1 MEIFS
6 KLWDWSLSQHWAL
19 GWPIVC
25 FMVLML
31 IPALRKTA
39 NNPSDR
45 AFWCDLLRR
54 DRAAERYRSVMR
66 RGLDWL
72 DSRLSA
78 HEAQQGPAQKAWS
91 FGLLNATMAL
101 ALAYP
106 ILAITIQWLWGS
118 AIDFGGQEVIAASP
132 PQARI
137 FTAVW
142 LGSSVL
148 VCLFAGASK
157 SRWRGPSLILATG
170 MCLLG
175 SIYADG
181 FAVPGHIAEA
191 AVLAAVFAAVFT
203 GSFEAVFA
211 GSFAGAVVVAFALA
225 GALAILG
232 AGAGA
237 SAVASAVASAGAV
250 ASAVAGALAILGAGV
265 VAVSVAGAV
274 TTAEERSSRPMAS
287 RLLYCGGLV
296 ALVIMAIKMPDDFGA
311 GQRNQAVFFV
321 LTFCLLPLVNTVFD
335 FASVGLTRYLLRLGL
350 EQKRAAWRAVLDGLG
365 GIAIFFALGCTLIAF
380 VTFVV
385 PADGVPLVDLKQLF
399 ADMRRAPGD
408 YIWLMVTLFS
418 TLIPTLL
425 HLSVAVLTLG
435 LQYPAGV
442 RNFVAGLLERGEQ
455 SGQAA
460 LLSGICICAMITIA
474 LWCPIWIFGFVVTHD
489 HGAIVNAVLWG
500 FEAFAW
506 AIGGI

>member
-1 MEIFS
+1 MEIVL
-6 KLWDWSLSQHWAL
+6 KLLDWSLRQNWAL

-25 FMVLML
+25 FIALMCV
-31 IPALRKTA
+31 PALRNTA
-39 NNPSDR
+39 VNPSDR
-45 AFWCDLLRR
+45 AYWCDLLRH
-54 DRAAERYRSVMR
+54 DRPAERYRSVMR
-66 RGLDWL
+66 KGLDWL
-72 DSRLSA
+72 VSRLSSR
-78 HEAQQGPAQKAWS
+78 EAQQGPAQRAWS
-91 FGLLNATMAL
+91 FGLLNITMGL
-101 ALAYP
+101 AFSYP
-106 ILAITIQWLWGS
+106 ILAITIQWLCGH

-142 LGSSVL
+142 LGSSL
-148 VCLFAGASK
+148 FFYLFAGASK
-157 SRWRGPSLILATG
+157 SRWRWTLVILATG
-170 MCLLG
+170 ILLLG
-175 SIYADG
+175 LIFADR
-181 FAVPGHIAEA
+181 FAVPENV
-191 AVLAAVFAAVFT
+191 AV
-203 GSFEAVFA
+203 A
-211 GSFAGAVVVAFALA
+211 GLVAVAF
-225 GALAILG
+225 
-232 AGAGA
+232 A
-237 SAVASAVASAGAV
+237 SAVASAVAVAV
-250 ASAVAGALAILGAGV
+250 A
-265 VAVSVAGAV
+265 
-274 TTAEERSSRPMAS
+274 TAEKRSSRQMAW
-287 RLLYCGGLV
+287 RLLYCGVLV
-296 ALVIMAIKMPDDFGA
+296 ALLIVAIKMPDDFGA
-311 GQRNQAVFFV
+311 GQRSRAVFV
-321 LTFCLLPLVNTVFD
+321 MLTFCLLPLVNAVFD
-335 FASVGLTRYLLRLGL
+335 FASDGLTRYLLRLRL

-385 PADGVPLVDLKQLF
+385 PADGVPLVDLTQLF

-418 TLIPTLL
+418 TLLPTLL

-455 SGQAA
+455 IGQAA

-474 LWCPIWIFGFVVTHD
+474 LWCPIWIFTFVVTHD

>member
-1 MEIFS
+1 MEIVL
-6 KLWDWSLSQHWAL
+6 KLLDWSLRQNWAL

-25 FMVLML
+25 FIVLMCV
-31 IPALRKTA
+31 PALRNTA
-39 NNPSDR
+39 DNPSDR
-45 AFWCDLLRR
+45 AYWRDLLRH
-54 DRAAERYRSVMR
+54 DRPAERYRSVMR

-72 DSRLSA
+72 DSRLSS

-106 ILAITIQWLWGS
+106 ILAITIQWLCGH

-142 LGSSVL
+142 LGSSL
-148 VCLFAGASK
+148 FFYLFAGASK
-157 SRWRGPSLILATG
+157 SRWRWTLVILATG
-170 MCLLG
+170 ILLLG
-175 SIYADG
+175 LSFADR
-181 FAVPGHIAEA
+181 FAVPGNVASQSQAQRSRSRIR
-191 AVLAAVFAAVFT
+191 
-203 GSFEAVFA
+203 
-211 GSFAGAVVVAFALA
+211 GAV
-225 GALAILG
+225 
-232 AGAGA
+232 
-237 SAVASAVASAGAV
+237 AGAV
-250 ASAVAGALAILGAGV
+250 AVAGAEV
-265 VAVSVAGAV
+265 
-274 TTAEERSSRPMAS
+274 RSSRPMAW
-287 RLLYCGGLV
+287 RLLYCGVLV
-296 ALVIMAIKMPDDFGA
+296 ALLIVAIKMPDDFGA
-311 GQRNQAVFFV
+311 GQRSRAVFFM
-321 LTFCLLPLVNTVFD
+321 LTFCLLPLVNAVFD

-385 PADGVPLVDLKQLF
+385 PADGVPLVDLTQLF
-399 ADMRRAPGD
+399 TDLRRAPGD
-408 YIWLMVTLFS
+408 YIWLMITLFS
-418 TLIPTLL
+418 TLLPTLL

-474 LWCPIWIFGFVVTHD
+474 LWCPIWIFTFVVTHD

>member
-1 MEIFS
+1 MEIVL
-6 KLWDWSLSQHWAL
+6 KLLDWSLRQHWAL

-25 FMVLML
+25 FMVLMC

-39 NNPSDR
+39 DNPSDR
-45 AFWCDLLRR
+45 PYWRDLLRH
-54 DRAAERYRSVMR
+54 DGAAERYRSVMR

-78 HEAQQGPAQKAWS
+78 HEAPQGPAQKAWS

-106 ILAITIQWLWGS
+106 ILAITIQWLCGS
-118 AIDFGGQEVIAASP
+118 AIDFGGQEVMAASP

-148 VCLFAGASK
+148 VYLFAGASK
-157 SRWRGPSLILATG
+157 SRWRWTLVILATG
-170 MCLLG
+170 ILLLG
-175 SIYADG
+175 SIFADG
-181 FAVPGHIAEA
+181 FAVPGN
-191 AVLAAVFAAVFT
+191 LA
-203 GSFEAVFA
+203 
-211 GSFAGAVVVAFALA
+211 
-225 GALAILG
+225 G

-237 SAVASAVASAGAV
+237 FAVAVAVASAFAGAGTVAGAV
-250 ASAVAGALAILGAGV
+250 AVTIAVII
-265 VAVSVAGAV
+265 
-274 TTAEERSSRPMAS
+274 AETCSSRPMAW
-287 RLLYCGGLV
+287 RLLFCGVLV
-296 ALVIMAIKMPDDFGA
+296 APLIVAIKMPDDFGA
-311 GQRNQAVFFV
+311 GQRSLAVFFV
-321 LTFCLLPLVNTVFD
+321 LTLALLPLVNAVFD

-385 PADGVPLVDLKQLF
+385 PADGVPLVDLTQLF

-442 RNFVAGLLERGEQ
+442 RNFVADLLERGEQ

-474 LWCPIWIFGFVVTHD
+474 LWCPIWIFTFVVTHD

>member
-1 MEIFS
+1 MEIVL
-6 KLWDWSLSQHWAL
+6 KLLDWSLRQHWAL

-25 FMVLML
+25 FMVLMC

-39 NNPSDR
+39 DNPSDR
-45 AFWCDLLRR
+45 PYWRDLLRH
-54 DRAAERYRSVMR
+54 DGAAERYRSVMR

-78 HEAQQGPAQKAWS
+78 HEAPQGPAQKAWS

-106 ILAITIQWLWGS
+106 ILAITIQWLCGS
-118 AIDFGGQEVIAASP
+118 AIDFGGQEVMAASP

-148 VCLFAGASK
+148 VYLFAGASK
-157 SRWRGPSLILATG
+157 SRWRWTLVILATG
-170 MCLLG
+170 ILLLG
-175 SIYADG
+175 LIFADG
-181 FAVPGHIAEA
+181 FAVPGNIA
-191 AVLAAVFAAVFT
+191 V
-203 GSFEAVFA
+203 A
-211 GSFAGAVVVAFALA
+211 GTV
-225 GALAILG
+225 
-232 AGAGA
+232 
-237 SAVASAVASAGAV
+237 AVASVGAV
-250 ASAVAGALAILGAGV
+250 AGVGAVAFVAPVLVAATSAGT
-265 VAVSVAGAV
+265 VAG
-274 TTAEERSSRPMAS
+274 AEERSSRPMAR
-287 RLLYCGGLV
+287 RLLFCGVLV
-296 ALVIMAIKMPDDFGA
+296 ALLIVAIKMPDDFGA
-311 GQRNQAVFFV
+311 GQRNQAVFFM
-321 LTFCLLPLVNTVFD
+321 LTMGVLPLVNAVFD

-350 EQKRAAWRAVLDGLG
+350 EQKRAAWPAVLDGLG

-385 PADGVPLVDLKQLF
+385 PADGVPLVDLTQLF

-442 RNFVAGLLERGEQ
+442 RNFVADLLERGEQ

-474 LWCPIWIFGFVVTHD
+474 LWCPIWIFTFVVTHD

>member
-1 MEIFS
+1 VEIVL
-6 KLWDWSLSQHWAL
+6 KLLDWSLRQHWAL

-25 FMVLML
+25 FMVLMC

-39 NNPSDR
+39 DNPSDR
-45 AFWCDLLRR
+45 PYWRDLLRH
-54 DRAAERYRSVMR
+54 DGAAERYRSVMR

-78 HEAQQGPAQKAWS
+78 HEAPQGPAQKAWS

-106 ILAITIQWLWGS
+106 ILAITIQWLCGS
-118 AIDFGGQEVIAASP
+118 AIDFGGQEVMAASP

-148 VCLFAGASK
+148 VYLFAGASK
-157 SRWRGPSLILATG
+157 SRWRWTLVILATG
-170 MCLLG
+170 ILLLG
-175 SIYADG
+175 LIFADG
-181 FAVPGHIAEA
+181 FAVPGNIA
-191 AVLAAVFAAVFT
+191 V
-203 GSFEAVFA
+203 
-211 GSFAGAVVVAFALA
+211 
-225 GALAILG
+225 
-232 AGAGA
+232 
-237 SAVASAVASAGAV
+237 AGAV
-250 ASAVAGALAILGAGV
+250 AGTVAVASVGAGT
-265 VAVSVAGAV
+265 VAVAFTGPVAGAV
-274 TTAEERSSRPMAS
+274 AGVGAVAFVAPVLVAATSAGTVAGAEERSSRPMAR
-287 RLLYCGGLV
+287 RLLFCGVLV
-296 ALVIMAIKMPDDFGA
+296 ALLIVAIKMPDDFGA
-311 GQRNQAVFFV
+311 GQRNQAVFFM
-321 LTFCLLPLVNTVFD
+321 LTMGVLPLVNAVFD

-350 EQKRAAWRAVLDGLG
+350 EQKRAAWPAVLDGLG

-385 PADGVPLVDLKQLF
+385 PADGVPLVDLTQLF

-442 RNFVAGLLERGEQ
+442 RNFVADLLERGEQ

-474 LWCPIWIFGFVVTHD
+474 LWCPIWIFTFVVTHD

>member
-1 MEIFS
+1 MGARLADCLFHRF
-6 KLWDWSLSQHWAL
+6 DVRTGTTQH
-19 GWPIVC
+19 
-25 FMVLML
+25 
-31 IPALRKTA
+31 RSY
-39 NNPSDR
+39 PSDR
-45 AFWCDLLRR
+45 AYWCDLLRH
-54 DRAAERYRSVMR
+54 DRPAERYRSVMR
-66 RGLDWL
+66 KGLDWL
-72 DSRLSA
+72 DSRLSSR
-78 HEAQQGPAQKAWS
+78 EAQQGPAQRAWS
-91 FGLLNATMAL
+91 FGLLNITMAL
-101 ALAYP
+101 AFAYP
-106 ILAITIQWLWGS
+106 ILAITIQWLCGH

-142 LGSSVL
+142 LGSSL
-148 VCLFAGASK
+148 FFYLFAGASK
-157 SRWRGPSLILATG
+157 SRWRWTLVILATG
-170 MCLLG
+170 ILLLG
-175 SIYADG
+175 LIFADR
-181 FAVPGHIAEA
+181 FAVPENV
-191 AVLAAVFAAVFT
+191 AV
-203 GSFEAVFA
+203 A
-211 GSFAGAVVVAFALA
+211 GLVAGAVAF
-225 GALAILG
+225 
-232 AGAGA
+232 A
-237 SAVASAVASAGAV
+237 SAVAVAVAV
-250 ASAVAGALAILGAGV
+250 A
-265 VAVSVAGAV
+265 
-274 TTAEERSSRPMAS
+274 TAEKRSSRQMAW
-287 RLLYCGGLV
+287 RLLYCGVLV
-296 ALVIMAIKMPDDFGA
+296 ALLIVAIKMPDDFGA
-311 GQRNQAVFFV
+311 GQRSRAVFV
-321 LTFCLLPLVNTVFD
+321 MLTFCLLPLVNAVFD

-385 PADGVPLVDLKQLF
+385 PADGVPLVDLTQLF

-418 TLIPTLL
+418 TLLPTLL

-442 RNFVAGLLERGEQ
+442 RNFVADLLERGEH

-474 LWCPIWIFGFVVTHD
+474 LWCPIWIFTFVVTHD

>member
-1 MEIFS
+1 MEIVL
-6 KLWDWSLSQHWAL
+6 KLLDWSLRQNWAL
-19 GWPIVC
+19 GGPIVC
-25 FMVLML
+25 FIVLMC
-31 IPALRKTA
+31 IPALRNTA
-39 NNPSDR
+39 DNPSDR
-45 AFWCDLLRR
+45 AYWRDLLRH
-54 DRAAERYRSVMR
+54 DRPAERYRSVMR

-78 HEAQQGPAQKAWS
+78 HEAPQGPAQRAWS

-106 ILAITIQWLWGS
+106 IVAITIQWLWGS
-118 AIDFGGQEVIAASP
+118 AIDFGGQEVIAVSP
-132 PQARI
+132 SQARI

-142 LGSSVL
+142 LGSSL
-148 VCLFAGASK
+148 FFYLFARASK
-157 SRWRGPSLILATG
+157 SRWRWPLFILATG
-170 MCLLG
+170 ILLLG
-175 SIYADG
+175 PIYADR
-181 FAVPGHIAEA
+181 FAVPGNV
-191 AVLAAVFAAVFT
+191 AVAGA
-203 GSFEAVFA
+203 FA
-211 GSFAGAVVVAFALA
+211 GAVAVAFAVEGAVAVVVAF
-225 GALAILG
+225 G
-232 AGAGA
+232 
-237 SAVASAVASAGAV
+237 VASASADTFTFKGAVVGTVAGAV
-250 ASAVAGALAILGAGV
+250 ACVVV
-265 VAVSVAGAV
+265 VA
-274 TTAEERSSRPMAS
+274 EELSSRPMAW
-287 RLLYCGGLV
+287 RLLYCGALV
-296 ALVIMAIKMPDDFGA
+296 ALLIVAVKMPDDFGA
-311 GQRNQAVFFV
+311 GQRNQAVFFM
-321 LTFCLLPLVNTVFD
+321 LTMGLLPLVNAVFD

-385 PADGVPLVDLKQLF
+385 PADGVPLVELKQLF

-435 LQYPAGV
+435 LQYPAPL

-474 LWCPIWIFGFVVTHD
+474 LWCPIWIFTFVVSHD

>member
-1 MEIFS
+1 M
-6 KLWDWSLSQHWAL
+6 
-19 GWPIVC
+19 C
-25 FMVLML
+25 
-31 IPALRKTA
+31 IPALRNTA
-39 NNPSDR
+39 DNPSDR
-45 AFWCDLLRR
+45 AYWRDLLRH
-54 DRAAERYRSVMR
+54 DRPAERYRSVMR

-78 HEAQQGPAQKAWS
+78 HEAPQGPAQRAWS

-106 ILAITIQWLWGS
+106 IVAITIQWLWGS
-118 AIDFGGQEVIAASP
+118 AIDFGGQEVIAVSP
-132 PQARI
+132 SQARI

-142 LGSSVL
+142 LGSSL
-148 VCLFAGASK
+148 FFYLFAGASK
-157 SRWRGPSLILATG
+157 SRWRWPLFILATG
-170 MCLLG
+170 ILLLG
-175 SIYADG
+175 PIYADR
-181 FAVPGHIAEA
+181 FAVPGNV
-191 AVLAAVFAAVFT
+191 AVASTVASVGAGA
-203 GSFEAVFA
+203 FA
-211 GSFAGAVVVAFALA
+211 GAVAVVVAF
-225 GALAILG
+225 G
-232 AGAGA
+232 
-237 SAVASAVASAGAV
+237 VASASADTFTFKGAVVGTVAGAV
-250 ASAVAGALAILGAGV
+250 ACVVV
-265 VAVSVAGAV
+265 VA
-274 TTAEERSSRPMAS
+274 EELSSRPMAW
-287 RLLYCGGLV
+287 RLLYCGALV
-296 ALVIMAIKMPDDFGA
+296 ALLIVAVKMPDDFGA
-311 GQRNQAVFFV
+311 GQRNQAVFFM
-321 LTFCLLPLVNTVFD
+321 LTMGLLPLVNAVFD

-385 PADGVPLVDLKQLF
+385 PADGVPLVELKQLF

-442 RNFVAGLLERGEQ
+442 RNFVADLLERGEQ

-474 LWCPIWIFGFVVTHD
+474 LWCPIWIFTFVVTHD

>member
-1 MEIFS
+1 MEIVL
-6 KLWDWSLSQHWAL
+6 KLLDWSLRQHWAL

-25 FMVLML
+25 FMVLMC

-39 NNPSDR
+39 DNPSDR
-45 AFWCDLLRR
+45 PYWRDLLRH
-54 DRAAERYRSVMR
+54 DGAAERYRSVMR

-78 HEAQQGPAQKAWS
+78 HEAPQGPAQKAWS

-106 ILAITIQWLWGS
+106 ILAITIQWLCGS
-118 AIDFGGQEVIAASP
+118 AIDFGGQEVMAASP

-148 VCLFAGASK
+148 VYLFAGASK
-157 SRWRGPSLILATG
+157 SRWRWTLVILATG
-170 MCLLG
+170 ILLLG
-175 SIYADG
+175 LIFADG
-181 FAVPGHIAEA
+181 FAVPGNIAGTV
-191 AVLAAVFAAVFT
+191 AVASVGAGTVAVAFT
-203 GSFEAVFA
+203 GPVA
-211 GSFAGAVVVAFALA
+211 GAFAGAVA
-225 GALAILG
+225 G
-232 AGAGA
+232 
-237 SAVASAVASAGAV
+237 VGAV
-250 ASAVAGALAILGAGV
+250 AFVAPVLVAATSAGTVAG
-265 VAVSVAGAV
+265 
-274 TTAEERSSRPMAS
+274 AEERSSRPMAR
-287 RLLYCGGLV
+287 RLLFCGVLV
-296 ALVIMAIKMPDDFGA
+296 ALLIVAIKMPDDFGA
-311 GQRNQAVFFV
+311 GQRNQAVFFM
-321 LTFCLLPLVNTVFD
+321 LTMGVLPLVNAVFD

-350 EQKRAAWRAVLDGLG
+350 EQKRAAWPAVLDGLD

-385 PADGVPLVDLKQLF
+385 PADGVPLVELKQLF

-442 RNFVAGLLERGEQ
+442 RNFVADLLERGEQ

>member
-1 MEIFS
+1 VEIVL
-6 KLWDWSLSQHWAL
+6 KLLDWSLRQHWAL

-25 FMVLML
+25 FMVLMC

-39 NNPSDR
+39 DNPSDR
-45 AFWCDLLRR
+45 PYWRDLLRH
-54 DRAAERYRSVMR
+54 DGAAERYRSVMR

-78 HEAQQGPAQKAWS
+78 HEAPQGPAQKAWS

-106 ILAITIQWLWGS
+106 ILAITIQWLCGS
-118 AIDFGGQEVIAASP
+118 AIDFGGQEVMAASP

-148 VCLFAGASK
+148 VYLFAGASK
-157 SRWRGPSLILATG
+157 SRWRWTLVILATG
-170 MCLLG
+170 ILLLG
-175 SIYADG
+175 LIFADG
-181 FAVPGHIAEA
+181 FAVPGNIA
-191 AVLAAVFAAVFT
+191 V
-203 GSFEAVFA
+203 A
-211 GSFAGAVVVAFALA
+211 GTV
-225 GALAILG
+225 
-232 AGAGA
+232 
-237 SAVASAVASAGAV
+237 AVASVGAGTVAVAFTGPVAGPVAGAV
-250 ASAVAGALAILGAGV
+250 AGVGAVAFVAPVLVAATSAGT
-265 VAVSVAGAV
+265 VAG
-274 TTAEERSSRPMAS
+274 AEERSSRPMAR
-287 RLLYCGGLV
+287 RLLFCGVLV
-296 ALVIMAIKMPDDFGA
+296 ALLIVAIKMPDDFGA
-311 GQRNQAVFFV
+311 GQRNQAVFFM
-321 LTFCLLPLVNTVFD
+321 LTMGVLPLVNAVFD

-350 EQKRAAWRAVLDGLG
+350 EQKRAAWPAVLDGLG

-385 PADGVPLVDLKQLF
+385 PADGVPLVDLTQLF

-442 RNFVAGLLERGEQ
+442 RNFVADLLERGEQ

-474 LWCPIWIFGFVVTHD
+474 LWCPIWIFTFVVTHD

>member
-1 MEIFS
+1 MEIVL
-6 KLWDWSLSQHWAL
+6 KLLDWSLRQHWAL

-25 FMVLML
+25 FMVLMC

-39 NNPSDR
+39 DNPSDR
-45 AFWCDLLRR
+45 PYWRDLLRH
-54 DRAAERYRSVMR
+54 DGAAERYRSVMR

-78 HEAQQGPAQKAWS
+78 HEAPQGPAQKAWS
-91 FGLLNATMAL
+91 FGLFNATMAL

-106 ILAITIQWLWGS
+106 ILAITIQWLCGS
-118 AIDFGGQEVIAASP
+118 AIDFGGQEVMAASP

-148 VCLFAGASK
+148 VYLFAGASK
-157 SRWRGPSLILATG
+157 SRWRWTLVILATG
-170 MCLLG
+170 ILLLG
-175 SIYADG
+175 LIFADG
-181 FAVPGHIAEA
+181 FAVPGNIA
-191 AVLAAVFAAVFT
+191 V
-203 GSFEAVFA
+203 A
-211 GSFAGAVVVAFALA
+211 GTV
-225 GALAILG
+225 
-232 AGAGA
+232 
-237 SAVASAVASAGAV
+237 AVASVGAGTVAVAFTGPVAGAV
-250 ASAVAGALAILGAGV
+250 AGVGAVAFVAPVLVAATSAGT
-265 VAVSVAGAV
+265 VAG
-274 TTAEERSSRPMAS
+274 AEERSSRPMAR
-287 RLLYCGGLV
+287 RLLFCGVLV
-296 ALVIMAIKMPDDFGA
+296 ALLIVAIKMPDDFGA
-311 GQRNQAVFFV
+311 GQRNQAVFFM
-321 LTFCLLPLVNTVFD
+321 LTMGVLPLVNAVFD
-335 FASVGLTRYLLRLGL
+335 FASVGLIRYLLRLGL
-350 EQKRAAWRAVLDGLG
+350 EQKRAAWPAVLDGLG

-385 PADGVPLVDLKQLF
+385 PADGVPLVDLTQLF

-442 RNFVAGLLERGEQ
+442 RNFVADLLERGEQ

-474 LWCPIWIFGFVVTHD
+474 LWCPIWIFTFVVTHD

>member
-1 MEIFS
+1 LGARLADCLFHRF
-6 KLWDWSLSQHWAL
+6 DVRTGTTQH
-19 GWPIVC
+19 
-25 FMVLML
+25 
-31 IPALRKTA
+31 RSY
-39 NNPSDR
+39 PSDR
-45 AFWCDLLRR
+45 AYWCDLLRH
-54 DRAAERYRSVMR
+54 DRPAERYRSVMR
-66 RGLDWL
+66 KGLDWL
-72 DSRLSA
+72 DSRLSSR
-78 HEAQQGPAQKAWS
+78 EAQQGPAQRAWS
-91 FGLLNATMAL
+91 FGLLNITMAL
-101 ALAYP
+101 AFAYP
-106 ILAITIQWLWGS
+106 ILAITIQWLCGH

-142 LGSSVL
+142 LGSSL
-148 VCLFAGASK
+148 FFYLFAGASK
-157 SRWRGPSLILATG
+157 SRWRWTLVILATG
-170 MCLLG
+170 ILLLG
-175 SIYADG
+175 LIFADR
-181 FAVPGHIAEA
+181 FAVPENV
-191 AVLAAVFAAVFT
+191 AV
-203 GSFEAVFA
+203 A
-211 GSFAGAVVVAFALA
+211 GLVAVAF
-225 GALAILG
+225 
-232 AGAGA
+232 A
-237 SAVASAVASAGAV
+237 SAVASAVAVAV
-250 ASAVAGALAILGAGV
+250 A
-265 VAVSVAGAV
+265 
-274 TTAEERSSRPMAS
+274 TAEKRSSRQMAW
-287 RLLYCGGLV
+287 RLLYCGVLV
-296 ALVIMAIKMPDDFGA
+296 ALLIVAIKMPDDFGA
-311 GQRNQAVFFV
+311 GQRSRAVFV
-321 LTFCLLPLVNTVFD
+321 MLTFCLLPLVNAVFD

-385 PADGVPLVDLKQLF
+385 PADGVPLVDLTQLF

-418 TLIPTLL
+418 TLLPTLL

-442 RNFVAGLLERGEQ
+442 RNFVAGLLERGEH

-474 LWCPIWIFGFVVTHD
+474 LWCPIWIFTFVITHD

>member
-1 MEIFS
+1 M
-6 KLWDWSLSQHWAL
+6 
-19 GWPIVC
+19 C
-25 FMVLML
+25 
-31 IPALRKTA
+31 IPALRNTA
-39 NNPSDR
+39 DNPSDR
-45 AFWCDLLRR
+45 AYWRDLLRH
-54 DRAAERYRSVMR
+54 DRPAERYRSVMR

-78 HEAQQGPAQKAWS
+78 HEAPQGPAQRAWS

-106 ILAITIQWLWGS
+106 IVAITIQWLWGS
-118 AIDFGGQEVIAASP
+118 AIDFGGQEVMAASP

-148 VCLFAGASK
+148 VYLFAGASK
-157 SRWRGPSLILATG
+157 SRWRWTLVILATG
-170 MCLLG
+170 ILLLG
-175 SIYADG
+175 LIFADG
-181 FAVPGHIAEA
+181 FAVPGNIA
-191 AVLAAVFAAVFT
+191 V
-203 GSFEAVFA
+203 A
-211 GSFAGAVVVAFALA
+211 GTV
-225 GALAILG
+225 
-232 AGAGA
+232 
-237 SAVASAVASAGAV
+237 AVASVGAGTVAVAFTGPVAGAV
-250 ASAVAGALAILGAGV
+250 AGVGAGV
-265 VAVSVAGAV
+265 GAVAFVAPVLVAATSAGTVAG
-274 TTAEERSSRPMAS
+274 AEERSSRPMAR
-287 RLLYCGGLV
+287 RLLFCGVLV
-296 ALVIMAIKMPDDFGA
+296 ALLIVAIKMPDDFGA
-311 GQRNQAVFFV
+311 GQRNQAVFFM
-321 LTFCLLPLVNTVFD
+321 LTMGVLPLVNAVFD

-350 EQKRAAWRAVLDGLG
+350 EQKRAAWPAVLDGLG

-385 PADGVPLVDLKQLF
+385 PADGVPLVDLTQLF

-435 LQYPAGV
+435 LQYPAPL

-474 LWCPIWIFGFVVTHD
+474 LWCPIWIFTFVVTHD

>member
-1 MEIFS
+1 MEIVL
-6 KLWDWSLSQHWAL
+6 KLLDWSLRQNWAL
-19 GWPIVC
+19 GGPIVC
-25 FMVLML
+25 FIVLMC
-31 IPALRKTA
+31 IPALRNTA
-39 NNPSDR
+39 DNPSDR
-45 AFWCDLLRR
+45 AYWRDLLRH
-54 DRAAERYRSVMR
+54 DRPAERYRSVMR

-78 HEAQQGPAQKAWS
+78 HEAPQGPAQRAWS

-106 ILAITIQWLWGS
+106 IVAITIQWLWGY
-118 AIDFGGQEVIAASP
+118 AIDFGGQEVIAVSP
-132 PQARI
+132 SQARI

-142 LGSSVL
+142 LGSSL
-148 VCLFAGASK
+148 FFYLFAGASK
-157 SRWRGPSLILATG
+157 SRWRWPLFILATG
-170 MCLLG
+170 ILLLG
-175 SIYADG
+175 PIYADR
-181 FAVPGHIAEA
+181 FAVPGNV
-191 AVLAAVFAAVFT
+191 AVASTVASV
-203 GSFEAVFA
+203 GA
-211 GSFAGAVVVAFALA
+211 GAFAGAVACVVVVA
-225 GALAILG
+225 
-232 AGAGA
+232 
-237 SAVASAVASAGAV
+237 
-250 ASAVAGALAILGAGV
+250 
-265 VAVSVAGAV
+265 
-274 TTAEERSSRPMAS
+274 EELSSRPMAW
-287 RLLYCGGLV
+287 RLLYCGALV
-296 ALVIMAIKMPDDFGA
+296 ALLIVAVKMPDDFGA
-311 GQRNQAVFFV
+311 GQRNQAVFFM
-321 LTFCLLPLVNTVFD
+321 LTMGLLPLVNAVFD

-385 PADGVPLVDLKQLF
+385 PADGVPLVELKQLF

-435 LQYPAGV
+435 LQYPAPL

-474 LWCPIWIFGFVVTHD
+474 LWCPIWIFTFVVTHD
-489 HGAIVNAVLWG
+489 HGAIINAVLWG

>member
-1 MEIFS
+1 VEIVL
-6 KLWDWSLSQHWAL
+6 KLLDWSLRQNWAL

-25 FMVLML
+25 FIALMCV
-31 IPALRKTA
+31 PALRNTA
-39 NNPSDR
+39 VNPSDR
-45 AFWCDLLRR
+45 AYWCDLLRH
-54 DRAAERYRSVMR
+54 DRPAERYRSVMR
-66 RGLDWL
+66 KGLDWL
-72 DSRLSA
+72 DSRLSSR
-78 HEAQQGPAQKAWS
+78 EAQQGPAQRAWS
-91 FGLLNATMAL
+91 FGLLNITMGL
-101 ALAYP
+101 AFAYP
-106 ILAITIQWLWGS
+106 ILAITIQWLCGH

-142 LGSSVL
+142 LGSSL
-148 VCLFAGASK
+148 FFYLFAGASK
-157 SRWRGPSLILATG
+157 SRWRWTLVILATG
-170 MCLLG
+170 ILLLG
-175 SIYADG
+175 LIFADR
-181 FAVPGHIAEA
+181 FAVPENV
-191 AVLAAVFAAVFT
+191 AV
-203 GSFEAVFA
+203 A
-211 GSFAGAVVVAFALA
+211 GLVAVAF
-225 GALAILG
+225 
-232 AGAGA
+232 A
-237 SAVASAVASAGAV
+237 SAVASAVAVAV
-250 ASAVAGALAILGAGV
+250 A
-265 VAVSVAGAV
+265 
-274 TTAEERSSRPMAS
+274 TAEKRSSRQMAW
-287 RLLYCGGLV
+287 RLLYCGVLV
-296 ALVIMAIKMPDDFGA
+296 ALLIVAIKMPDDFGA
-311 GQRNQAVFFV
+311 GQRSRAVFV
-321 LTFCLLPLVNTVFD
+321 MLTFCLLPLVNAVFD

-385 PADGVPLVDLKQLF
+385 PADGVPLVDLTQLF

-418 TLIPTLL
+418 TLLPTLL

-442 RNFVAGLLERGEQ
+442 RNFVAGLLERGEH

-474 LWCPIWIFGFVVTHD
+474 LWCPIWIFTFVITHD

>member
-1 MEIFS
+1 MEIVL
-6 KLWDWSLSQHWAL
+6 KLLDWSLRQNWAL
-19 GWPIVC
+19 GGPIVC
-25 FMVLML
+25 FIVLMC
-31 IPALRKTA
+31 IPALRNTA
-39 NNPSDR
+39 DNPSDR
-45 AFWCDLLRR
+45 AYWRDLLRH
-54 DRAAERYRSVMR
+54 DRPAERYRSVMR

-78 HEAQQGPAQKAWS
+78 HEAPQGPAQRAWS

-106 ILAITIQWLWGS
+106 IVAITIQWLWGS
-118 AIDFGGQEVIAASP
+118 AIDFGGQEVIAVSP
-132 PQARI
+132 SQARI

-142 LGSSVL
+142 LGSSL
-148 VCLFAGASK
+148 FFYLFAGASK
-157 SRWRGPSLILATG
+157 SRWRWPLFILATG
-170 MCLLG
+170 ILLLG
-175 SIYADG
+175 PIYADR
-181 FAVPGHIAEA
+181 FAVPGNV
-191 AVLAAVFAAVFT
+191 AVASTVVSVGAVAFAV
-203 GSFEAVFA
+203 E
-211 GSFAGAVVVAFALA
+211 GAVVVAF
-225 GALAILG
+225 G
-232 AGAGA
+232 
-237 SAVASAVASAGAV
+237 VASASADTFTFKGAVVGTVAGAV
-250 ASAVAGALAILGAGV
+250 ACVVV
-265 VAVSVAGAV
+265 VA
-274 TTAEERSSRPMAS
+274 EELSSRPMAW
-287 RLLYCGGLV
+287 RLLYCGALV
-296 ALVIMAIKMPDDFGA
+296 ALLIVAVKMPDDFGA
-311 GQRNQAVFFV
+311 GQRNQAVFFM
-321 LTFCLLPLVNTVFD
+321 LTMGLLPLVNAVFD

-385 PADGVPLVDLKQLF
+385 PADGVPLVELKQLF

-435 LQYPAGV
+435 LQYPAPL

-474 LWCPIWIFGFVVTHD
+474 LWCPIWIFTFVVTHD

>member
-1 MEIFS
+1 MGARLADCLFHRF
-6 KLWDWSLSQHWAL
+6 DVRTGTTQH
-19 GWPIVC
+19 
-25 FMVLML
+25 
-31 IPALRKTA
+31 RSY
-39 NNPSDR
+39 PSDR
-45 AFWCDLLRR
+45 AYWCDLLRH
-54 DRAAERYRSVMR
+54 DRPAERYRSVMR
-66 RGLDWL
+66 KGLDWL
-72 DSRLSA
+72 DSRLSSR
-78 HEAQQGPAQKAWS
+78 EAQQGPAQRAWS
-91 FGLLNATMAL
+91 FGLLNITMAL
-101 ALAYP
+101 AFAYP
-106 ILAITIQWLWGS
+106 ILAITIQWLCGH

-142 LGSSVL
+142 LGSSL
-148 VCLFAGASK
+148 FFYLFAGASK
-157 SRWRGPSLILATG
+157 SRWRWTLVILATG
-170 MCLLG
+170 ILLLG
-175 SIYADG
+175 LIFADR
-181 FAVPGHIAEA
+181 FAVPENV
-191 AVLAAVFAAVFT
+191 AV
-203 GSFEAVFA
+203 
-211 GSFAGAVVVAFALA
+211 
-225 GALAILG
+225 
-232 AGAGA
+232 
-237 SAVASAVASAGAV
+237 AVASAVAVAV
-250 ASAVAGALAILGAGV
+250 A
-265 VAVSVAGAV
+265 
-274 TTAEERSSRPMAS
+274 TAEKRSSRQMAW
-287 RLLYCGGLV
+287 RLLYCGVLV
-296 ALVIMAIKMPDDFGA
+296 ALLIVAIKMPDDFGA
-311 GQRNQAVFFV
+311 GQLSRVVFV
-321 LTFCLLPLVNTVFD
+321 MLTFCLLPLVNAVFD

-385 PADGVPLVDLKQLF
+385 PADGVPLVDLTQLF

-418 TLIPTLL
+418 TLLPTLL

-442 RNFVAGLLERGEQ
+442 RNFVAGLLERGEH

-474 LWCPIWIFGFVVTHD
+474 LWCPIWIFTFVITHD